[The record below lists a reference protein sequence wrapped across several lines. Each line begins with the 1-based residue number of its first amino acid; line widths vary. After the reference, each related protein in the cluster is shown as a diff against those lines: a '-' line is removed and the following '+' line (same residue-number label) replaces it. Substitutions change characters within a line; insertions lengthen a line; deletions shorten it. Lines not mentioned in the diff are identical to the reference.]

1 MGTTLSSYS
10 QSGILQAE
18 FSVNSNA
25 EYNQQQND
33 PEPIIRQNKRQK
45 KKFSLENLR
54 STNNTENFFK
64 IFSDEV
70 GEESVGEITPNK
82 NNVDPRGVSFKHRA
96 LRRNVTYIF
105 EDATDD
111 VQNNHNNNENA
122 QYPELDGPIEPS

>member
-33 PEPIIRQNKRQK
+33 PEPIIRQNQQQK

-70 GEESVGEITPNK
+70 GEESVGELTPNK
-82 NNVDPRGVSFKHRA
+82 NNIDPRGVSFKQRA
-96 LRRNVTYIF
+96 LRRNVNYIF
-105 EDATDD
+105 EDATAD
-111 VQNNHNNNENA
+111 VQNNDNNNQNA
-122 QYPELDGPIEPS
+122 